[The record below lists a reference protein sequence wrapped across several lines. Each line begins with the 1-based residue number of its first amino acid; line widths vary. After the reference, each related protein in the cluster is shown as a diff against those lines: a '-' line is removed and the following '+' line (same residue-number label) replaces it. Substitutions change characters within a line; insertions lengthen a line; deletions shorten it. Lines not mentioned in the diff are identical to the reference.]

1 MSLIVSGVST
11 LRVLGFGNGVF
22 SAWMANWA
30 SSWLIAFPVV
40 LVVAPV
46 VRRKVARLIKEN

>member
-11 LRVLGFGNGVF
+11 VRVLGLIDGIFG
-22 SAWMANWA
+22 AWMANWA
-30 SSWLIAFPVV
+30 SSCLVAFPTV

-46 VRRKVARLIKEN
+46 VRKIVTRLTAEQ